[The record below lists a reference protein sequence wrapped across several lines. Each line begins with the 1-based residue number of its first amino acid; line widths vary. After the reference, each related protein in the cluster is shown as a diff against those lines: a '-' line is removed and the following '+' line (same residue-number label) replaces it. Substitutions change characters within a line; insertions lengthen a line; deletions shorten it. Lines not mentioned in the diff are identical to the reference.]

1 MSFMKRF
8 LIFGFI
14 GPPTYLIFC
23 VFFGFPFRLNDLL
36 IYVIGVPPFLLCA
49 SIDRYL
55 VDRVPWWE
63 RLIIIAIVASPA
75 FALAVLIWFR
85 DPALIALG
93 MFAIIPAALCSL
105 LSTAIADER
114 PSST

>member
-1 MSFMKRF
+1 MKRF

-14 GPPTYLIFC
+14 GPPATYLIFC
-23 VFFGFPFRLNDLL
+23 VFFGLPFRLNDLL
-36 IYVIGVPPFLLCA
+36 VYMIGVPPFLLCA

-55 VDRVPWWE
+55 VDRVLWWE
-63 RLIIIAIVASPA
+63 RLIIIAVVAFPA
-75 FALAVLIWFR
+75 FALAVLIWIR
-85 DPALIALG
+85 DPALMALG

-114 PSST
+114 PSSTWS